1 MGARDKLNGVVV
13 GACLIVSAL
22 LGAAM
27 ESWWAFWGILLILVI
42 GSSGAGGI
50 RTQPGAHP
58 SGARRGG
65 GGGRHPKRGR

>member
-1 MGARDKLNGVVV
+1 MGARDKLNAAVVW
-13 GACLIVSAL
+13 GCLIVSAL

-27 ESWWAFWGILLILVI
+27 GSWGAFWGILLILVI

-65 GGGRHPKRGR
+65 G

>member
-1 MGARDKLNGVVV
+1 VGARDKLNAVVFW
-13 GACLIVSAL
+13 GCLIVSAL

-27 ESWWAFWGILLILVI
+27 GSWGAFWGILLIMVI
-42 GSSGAGGI
+42 GCSGAGGI